1 MSKYFKNKKFLLSI
15 TIFFITS
22 TALFNTLFA
31 FVLKNLG
38 DVSSLKN
45 LNNLGK
51 NILFALIFLFILMI
65 LEFARKIMCGRF
77 VTDVMFSLKNDL
89 IKTIVNND
97 EYQPNEQNA
106 SEYLSLI
113 TNDMEILEEDYFTDT
128 LDIIQ
133 ASIQVV
139 FALTG
144 LLTLSMYIGFSILI
158 ICMIPIFIPRIFEKI
173 VSHRKKKISDNLST
187 LVLKSKDIFG
197 GMETIKNFK
206 AENVFIKNFSNR
218 NKVVE
223 DSKLNYVKI
232 ESLVNILC
240 GYVSYT
246 TYIAIVGIGA
256 YLIIK
261 GQATIGTFV
270 AATYL
275 ADALCMP
282 ILNLAYSINTIK
294 SIKLVK
300 NKVELIFNG
309 SCNNKDRGFNHINTF
324 EKDISLENVSFRY
337 DDKYVINDI
346 TLRIKKNEKIAIVG
360 KSGSGKTT
368 LINLIQNYYKDYE
381 GSIKID
387 DISINKI
394 SKSSLRK
401 NIATINQN
409 VYIFDGTIKDNIT
422 LFLDYPMEKVLDSIE
437 KANLKSFIDSL
448 ELGLDTYVG
457 ENGCNLSGG
466 EKQRIALAR
475 VFLVDSQILIL
486 DEATSALDN
495 YNSSIIDKNVIKEP
509 ITVIS
514 IIHKLQ
520 KNNLMYYDKIVFLE
534 SGVIKESGSFNEL
547 INLKQE
553 FYNFFYHE
561 EKL

>member
-1 MSKYFKNKKFLLSI
+1 
-15 TIFFITS
+15 
-22 TALFNTLFA
+22 
-31 FVLKNLG
+31 
-38 DVSSLKN
+38 
-45 LNNLGK
+45 
-51 NILFALIFLFILMI
+51 
-65 LEFARKIMCGRF
+65 
-77 VTDVMFSLKNDL
+77 
-89 IKTIVNND
+89 
-97 EYQPNEQNA
+97 
-106 SEYLSLI
+106 
-113 TNDMEILEEDYFTDT
+113 
-128 LDIIQ
+128 
-133 ASIQVV
+133 
-139 FALTG
+139 
-144 LLTLSMYIGFSILI
+144 
-158 ICMIPIFIPRIFEKI
+158 
-173 VSHRKKKISDNLST
+173 
-187 LVLKSKDIFG
+187 LKSKDIFG

-206 AENVFIKNFSNR
+206 AENIFVKNFSNS
-218 NKVVE
+218 NKIVE
-223 DSKLNYVKI
+223 DSKLNYIKI
-232 ESLVNILC
+232 ESLVNVLC
-240 GYVSYT
+240 GYISYT

-261 GQATIGTFV
+261 GKTTIGTFV

-282 ILNLAYSINTIK
+282 ILNLSYSINTMK
-294 SIKLVK
+294 STKMVK
-300 NKVELIFNG
+300 NKVELILSQSF
-309 SCNNKDRGFNHINTF
+309 NNKDSELKHINTF
-324 EKDISLENVSFRY
+324 EKDISLQNVFFRY
-337 DDKYVINDI
+337 DDKYVINDV
-346 TLRIKKNEKIAIVG
+346 TLRIEKNEKIAIVG

-368 LINLIQNYYKDYE
+368 LINLIQNYYKNYE

-387 DISINKI
+387 DININKI

-422 LFLDYPMEKVLDSIE
+422 LFLDYPIEKVLDSIE

-495 YNSSIIDKNVIKEP
+495 YNSNIIDKNVIKEP

-534 SGVIKESGSFNEL
+534 SGVIKEYGSFNEL
-547 INLKQE
+547 INLKQH
-553 FYNFFYHE
+553 FYNFYSHQ